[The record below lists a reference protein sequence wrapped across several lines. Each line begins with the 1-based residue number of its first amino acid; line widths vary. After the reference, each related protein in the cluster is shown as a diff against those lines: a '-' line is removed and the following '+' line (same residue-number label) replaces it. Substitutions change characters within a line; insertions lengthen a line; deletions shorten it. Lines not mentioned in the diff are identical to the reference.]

1 MALVSPISQIIRAST
16 RKPDEKLNIL
26 TFPTHERYE
35 TMLSKTGHNFYA
47 YRAEGIKDWNETYA
61 KTPDNYVL
69 LDPSLGDSQV
79 PEYVDFDLVLS
90 QNKFGQYQ
98 KAKQLAHQLHLPLV
112 SLEHTLPM
120 PEWDENIMGQVREM
134 RGDVNVFISEYSIN
148 AWGWENRLQ
157 SFLNNDT
164 FVITHGVDTE
174 LFCSKEDERSD
185 EILSVVN
192 DWINRD
198 WCCGF
203 SVWQEVIKGLPYKVV
218 GDTPGLSEPAA
229 STEGLVAT
237 YQNSRIFLNTSTIS
251 PVPTALM
258 EAMSCGCAVV
268 STDTCM
274 IPEVIK
280 HGVNGF
286 ITNDV
291 QQMKQHLVDL
301 LNDEDM
307 AREIGDNARKTIVER
322 YSAQQFVDNWN
333 NILTQAS
340 NIIFRG

>member
-1 MALVSPISQIIRAST
+1 MSSILRAST
-16 RKPDEKLNIL
+16 RNPDEKLNIL

-35 TMLSKTGHNFYA
+35 TGLAKSGHSFYA

-61 KTPDNYVL
+61 PLPENYTL
-69 LDPSLGDSQV
+69 LNPNMGNAQL
-79 PEYVDFDLVLS
+79 PTHIDFDLVLS
-90 QNKFGQYQ
+90 QNKFGQFQ
-98 KAKQLAHQLHLPLV
+98 KAQELATLLHLPLI
-112 SLEHTLPM
+112 SLEHTLPV
-120 PEWDENIMGQVREM
+120 PEWNEDIMNAVQNM
-134 RGDVNVFISEYSIN
+134 RGDINVFISAFSIDE
-148 AWGWENRLQ
+148 WGWQ
-157 SFLNNDT
+157 DKQDT
-164 FVITHGVDTE
+164 AVITHGIDTD
-174 LFCSKEDERSD
+174 LFCTTDKDRNQ

-203 SVWQEVIKGLPYKVV
+203 NIWQRVIDGLPYKVV

-229 STEGLVAT
+229 STEELVAT

-274 IPEVIK
+274 IPEVIE

-286 ITNDV
+286 ITNDEN
-291 QQMKQHLVDL
+291 QMKQHLVDL
-301 LNDEDM
+301 LNNEDM
-307 AREIGDNARKTIVER
+307 CKEIGENARKTIVKN
-322 YSAQQFVDNWN
+322 YSMDTFISNWDKAFRIAA
-333 NILTQAS
+333 NIP
-340 NIIFRG
+340 FRG